1 LFKQVV
7 NSQWPALASA
17 VTLRRARQQVAAVA
31 ACEPRLS
38 NLSDEELLRESLA
51 LRYRAKSGEP
61 LRKLLPEGFALVRE
75 AARRTIGMRHYDVQ
89 IIAGAALM
97 MGSVVEMQTGEGKT
111 LTATLPLYM
120 HALAGRGAHL
130 ATANDY
136 LAQRDAQLM
145 QPVYQA
151 LGLSVGI
158 VTADTPPHKR
168 ADAYAADITY
178 GTAKEFGFD
187 FLRDRLQQRQQ
198 REGGHDLLGTM
209 IGTAPQ
215 QAPRLMRGLHF
226 ALIDEADSILIDE
239 ARTPLIISAPP
250 GPQEEAF
257 VEGCRWGATVAG
269 RFAERDHYQYDPKLR
284 TVTLNAAGR
293 ELVRALPKPAAI
305 DACTTAELYK
315 IVERAIKVARDSHR
329 DQDYIVRDGE
339 VVIVDEFTGRLGEG
353 RKWRD
358 GIHQAI
364 EAKEGLEIT
373 APTRQAARVTVQELF
388 TAYAHLAGMTGTAA
402 SAAREL
408 RRVYKL
414 NMVVVPTRKP
424 NRRVRE
430 PDSVFA
436 TSEAR
441 WQAVV
446 EEVRQRHAK
455 GQPVLIG
462 TRSIDK
468 SELLSRKLT
477 DAGIPHVVLN
487 AKHLAAE
494 AAIVSEAGQRGKV
507 TVATNMAGR
516 GTDIMLGEGVAE
528 LGGLHVIAT
537 EMHESA
543 RIDRQLAGRAG
554 RQGDVGSFHQYLSLE
569 DELLAAAFGPERAK
583 RWQRQAAASHGSL
596 AAFARLFT
604 AAQRRMERRHAR
616 DRRKLLYFTRQ
627 RAKMLL
633 QLGQDPYLDAAD

>member
-1 LFKQVV
+1 MFKQMANGRTGLFSSV
-7 NSQWPALASA
+7 S
-17 VTLRRARQQVAAVA
+17 LRKARRFVPAVA
-31 ACEPRLS
+31 AWEPRLTD
-38 NLSDEELLRESLA
+38 LPDSDLLRQSLA
-51 LRYRAKSGEP
+51 LRYRAKSGES
-61 LRKLLPEGFALVRE
+61 LVRLLPEGFALVRE
-75 AARRTIGMRHYDVQ
+75 AARRTIGLRHYDVQ
-89 IIAGAALM
+89 VLAGAALLL
-97 MGSVVEMQTGEGKT
+97 GSVVEMQTGEGKT
-111 LTATLPLYM
+111 LTATLPLYV
-120 HALAGRGAHL
+120 HALVGRGAHL

-136 LAQRDAQLM
+136 LAQRDADWM
-145 QPVYQA
+145 RPVYQA
-151 LGLSVGI
+151 LGLSVGA
-158 VTADTPPHKR
+158 VTAETPPQQR
-168 ADAYAADITY
+168 AAAYAADITY

-198 REGGHDLLGTM
+198 LESGRDLLGAMT
-209 IGTAPQ
+209 GNAARET
-215 QAPRLMRGLHF
+215 PRLMRGLHF

-239 ARTPLIISAPP
+239 ARTPLIISAAP
-250 GPQEEAF
+250 GPQEAVF
-257 VEGCRWGATVAG
+257 VEGCRWGASVAD
-269 RFAERDHYQYDPKLR
+269 RFHESQHYEYDARLR
-284 TVTLNAAGR
+284 SVTLNAAGR

-305 DACTTAELYK
+305 DAVTTAELYG

-373 APTRQAARVTVQELF
+373 APTRQAARITVQELF
-388 TAYAHLAGMTGTAA
+388 TRYTHLAGMTGTAA

-408 RRVYKL
+408 RRVYGL
-414 NMVVVPTRKP
+414 NMIVVPTRKP

-446 EEVRQRHAK
+446 EEVQQRHAQ
-455 GQPVLIG
+455 GRPVLIG
-462 TRSIDK
+462 TRNIDQ
-468 SELLSRKLT
+468 SEWLSQKLQE
-477 DAGIPHVVLN
+477 AGIEHVVLN
-487 AKHLAAE
+487 AKNLAAE
-494 AAIVSEAGQRGKV
+494 AAIVEQAGQKGKV

-516 GTDIMLGEGVAE
+516 GTDIALGEGVAE

-569 DELLAAAFGPERAK
+569 DELLVAAFGPRRAA
-583 RWQRQAAASHGSL
+583 RWQQQAAATQGSL
-596 AAFARLFT
+596 APFARLF
-604 AAQRRMERRHAR
+604 ASAQRRMERRHAR

-633 QLGQDPYLDAAD
+633 QMGQDPYLDAAD